1 MTTDR
6 HPWAVVM
13 PVKRLEIAKTRLS
26 LEPTERAGV
35 ALAMA
40 LDTAVACRLAA
51 NVTLFLAVTDDP
63 RAAEALEA
71 MGAIVVADEPDAG
84 LNPALVHGARE
95 AGRIVRG
102 TGVATIASDLPAL
115 HPDELARALD
125 RAAAHRSAMVADASG
140 VGTTLLAARN
150 GADFLPMFGSD
161 SRRRHLA
168 TGAADLTELAGA
180 SLRRD
185 VDTIEDL
192 RAALALGCGTRT
204 REVAAQ
210 LGPAVAL

>member
-1 MTTDR
+1 MTVPM
-6 HPWAVVM
+6 HSWAVVM

-26 LEPTERAGV
+26 LEPTERAEV

-40 LDTAVACRLAA
+40 VDTAVACSQAA
-51 NVTLFLAVTDDP
+51 NVSLFMAVTDDP
-63 RAAEALEA
+63 RAAAALTA
-71 MGAIVVADEPDAG
+71 VGAIVVADEPDAG

-95 AGRIVRG
+95 ATRIAPG

-115 HPDELARALD
+115 QPDELARALVV
-125 RAAAHRSAMVADASG
+125 AAAHRSAMVADASG

-150 GADFLPMFGSD
+150 GADFHPMFGAD

-168 TGAADLTELAGA
+168 TGATDLTDVAGV

-192 RAALALGCGTRT
+192 RAALGLGCGTRT
-204 REVAAQ
+204 RKVAAR
-210 LGPAVAL
+210 LGPAASL